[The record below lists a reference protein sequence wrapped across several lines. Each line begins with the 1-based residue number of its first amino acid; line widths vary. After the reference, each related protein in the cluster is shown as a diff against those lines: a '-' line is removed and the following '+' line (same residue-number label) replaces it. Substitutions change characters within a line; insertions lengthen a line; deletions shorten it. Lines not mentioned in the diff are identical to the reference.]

1 MRNRRKPCLLF
12 GSVVLLLVTS
22 VIESSAQAQEPGS
35 AFYDVSITGD
45 EIYSYNALRFKGDFL
60 LLESSAGKLALGRT
74 TAGVTVVIILDPGTL
89 HLEAPEAVQAQFRS
103 VFGSYPLDAP
113 FNTVYL
119 RLNPKEFDATLGK
132 LELTRVP
139 DDAALKKAQE
149 IFDQRFAMSYHAGPK
164 AILPQQ
170 RTRVADIDLAGIGMV
185 CLEEGYWLRVNK
197 MSPFGRVY
205 PRDFVNP
212 KK

>member
-1 MRNRRKPCLLF
+1 MKHRRKPCLR
-12 GSVVLLLVTS
+12 GSLTLLLLLAAV
-22 VIESSAQAQEPGS
+22 ESSAPGQAPGS
-35 AFYDVSITGD
+35 AFYDVAITAED
-45 EIYSYNALRFKGDFL
+45 IYSYNALKFKGDFL
-60 LLESSAGKLALGRT
+60 LLESPSGKLALGRT
-74 TAGVTVVIILDPGTL
+74 SEGVTVVIILDPGTL
-89 HLEAPEAVQAQFRS
+89 HLEAPEAVQEQFKT
-103 VFGSYPLDAP
+103 VFGGYPLDSR

-119 RLNPKEFDATLGK
+119 RLHPKEYDATFGK
-132 LELTRVP
+132 LEMTRVS

-170 RTRVADIDLAGIGMV
+170 RTRVADIDLPEIGLV
-185 CLEEGYWLRVNK
+185 CLEEGYWLRVNR
-197 MSPFGRVY
+197 MSPFGKVY